1 MPRKRLTYLDMAK
14 GVGIFLVVL
23 GHIEYIQEDT
33 LKWISSFHM
42 PLFFIVGGIL
52 SYAKRDEKK
61 PLFTA
66 LAGKARG
73 TLLPYAAFTIML
85 LTMNTLGYVL
95 ELGDLTASQLARQYV
110 DAATGYGIHILWF
123 LPAYF
128 IAGVVFLLLDRS
140 LRPVLRNMAV
150 LVLAL
155 LSFGIT
161 VVFHLDQYAS
171 MNVSL
176 AGFAGMD
183 LLITVLRGI
192 LAMPF
197 LLMGWY
203 LGMLEEKL
211 FSGSFLAGNA
221 PAEKRKAR
229 ERGSEGGR
237 LLCLALGLLLIPGSL
252 LALHSPV
259 FDLHYLY
266 VEPLHY
272 LNAFLSCTGLIFL
285 LRALPESRI
294 LAWLGRNSLV
304 IMCTHA
310 AFFVV
315 YYVSLGMFFIDNRIP
330 LPQPVFNLGVA
341 VFVCVAVIPIVWIF
355 NRYFGYLLGRKS

>member
-14 GVGIFLVVL
+14 GIGIFLVIL
-23 GHIEYIQEDT
+23 GHIEYIREDT

-42 PLFFIVGGIL
+42 PLFFVIGGIL
-52 SYAKRDEKK
+52 AYEKREEGR
-61 PLFTA
+61 PLFSA
-66 LAGKARG
+66 LAARARG
-73 TLLPYAAFTIML
+73 TLVPYAAFTIML
-85 LTMNTLGYVL
+85 LTMNTLEHFLDPGAL
-95 ELGDLTASQLARQYV
+95 SGAQLARQYV

-128 IAGVVFLLLDRS
+128 TAGAIFLLLERR
-140 LRPVLRNMAV
+140 LRPVSRNLAV
-150 LVLAL
+150 LLLAV
-155 LSFGIT
+155 GAYGVT
-161 VVFHLDQYAS
+161 VIFRLDQYA
-171 MNVSL
+171 VTDLSL

-183 LLITVLRGI
+183 LLITLLRGI

-203 LGMLEEKL
+203 LGAFYGRL
-211 FSGSFLAGNA
+211 
-221 PAEKRKAR
+221 PRKAFPV
-229 ERGSEGGR
+229 
-237 LLCLALGLLLIPGSL
+237 LALLLIPGGI
-252 LALHSPV
+252 LALHLSV

-266 VEPLHY
+266 VEPWHY
-272 LNAFLSCTGLIFL
+272 LAAFLSCAGLTAL
-285 LRALPESRI
+285 MRALPAIRP

-310 AFFVV
+310 TFFVV

-341 VFVCVAVIPIVWIF
+341 VLVCAAEIPVVLIF

>member
-14 GVGIFLVVL
+14 GIGIFLVIL
-23 GHIEYIQEDT
+23 GHIEYIREDT

-42 PLFFIVGGIL
+42 PLFFVIGGIL
-52 SYAKRDEKK
+52 AYEKREEGR
-61 PLFTA
+61 PLFSA
-66 LAGKARG
+66 LAARARG
-73 TLLPYAAFTIML
+73 TLVPYAAFTIML
-85 LTMNTLGYVL
+85 LTMNTLEHFL
-95 ELGDLTASQLARQYV
+95 EPGALSGAQLARQYV

-128 IAGVVFLLLDRS
+128 TAGAIFLLLERG
-140 LRPVLRNMAV
+140 LRPVSRNLAV
-150 LVLAL
+150 LLLAV
-155 LSFGIT
+155 GAYGVT
-161 VVFHLDQYAS
+161 VIFRLDQYA
-171 MNVSL
+171 VTDL
-176 AGFAGMD
+176 PLIGFAGMD
-183 LLITVLRGI
+183 LLITLLRGI

-203 LGMLEEKL
+203 LGALYGRL
-211 FSGSFLAGNA
+211 
-221 PAEKRKAR
+221 PRKAFPV
-229 ERGSEGGR
+229 
-237 LLCLALGLLLIPGSL
+237 LALLLIPGGI
-252 LALHSPV
+252 LALHLSV

-266 VEPLHY
+266 VEPWHY
-272 LNAFLSCTGLIFL
+272 LAAFLSCAGLTAL
-285 LRALPESRI
+285 MRALPAIRP

-304 IMCTHA
+304 TMCTHA

-341 VFVCVAVIPIVWIF
+341 VLVCAAEIPVVLIF

>member
-14 GVGIFLVVL
+14 GIGIFLVIL
-23 GHIEYIQEDT
+23 GHIEYIREDT

-42 PLFFIVGGIL
+42 PLFFVIGGIL
-52 SYAKRDEKK
+52 AYEKREEGR
-61 PLFTA
+61 PLFSA
-66 LAGKARG
+66 LAARARG
-73 TLLPYAAFTIML
+73 TLVPYAAFTIML
-85 LTMNTLGYVL
+85 LTMNTLEHFL
-95 ELGDLTASQLARQYV
+95 EPGALSGAQLARQYV

-128 IAGVVFLLLDRS
+128 TAGAIFLLLERGF
-140 LRPVLRNMAV
+140 RPVSRNLAV
-150 LVLAL
+150 LLLAV
-155 LSFGIT
+155 GAYGVT
-161 VVFHLDQYAS
+161 VIFRLAQYAV
-171 MNVSL
+171 MDLSL
-176 AGFAGMD
+176 IGFAGMD
-183 LLITVLRGI
+183 LLITLLRGI

-203 LGMLEEKL
+203 LGA
-211 FSGSFLAGNA
+211 FY
-221 PAEKRKAR
+221 
-229 ERGSEGGR
+229 GR
-237 LLCLALGLLLIPGSL
+237 LPQKAFPVLALLLIPGGI
-252 LALHSPV
+252 LALHLSV

-266 VEPLHY
+266 VEPWHY
-272 LNAFLSCTGLIFL
+272 LAAFLSCAGLTAL
-285 LRALPESRI
+285 MRALPAIRP

-341 VFVCVAVIPIVWIF
+341 VLVCAAEIPVVLIF

>member
-14 GVGIFLVVL
+14 GIGIFLVIL
-23 GHIEYIQEDT
+23 GHIEYIREDT

-42 PLFFIVGGIL
+42 PLFFVIGGIL
-52 SYAKRDEKK
+52 AYEKREEGR
-61 PLFTA
+61 PLFSA
-66 LAGKARG
+66 LAARARG
-73 TLLPYAAFTIML
+73 TLVPYAAFTIML
-85 LTMNTLGYVL
+85 LTMNTLEHFL
-95 ELGDLTASQLARQYV
+95 EPGALSGAQLARQYV

-128 IAGVVFLLLDRS
+128 TAGAIFLLLERG
-140 LRPVLRNMAV
+140 LRPVSRNLAV
-150 LVLAL
+150 LLLAV
-155 LSFGIT
+155 GAYGVT
-161 VVFHLDQYAS
+161 VIFRLDQYA
-171 MNVSL
+171 VTDL
-176 AGFAGMD
+176 PLIGFAGMD
-183 LLITVLRGI
+183 LLITLLRGI

-203 LGMLEEKL
+203 LGAFYGRL
-211 FSGSFLAGNA
+211 
-221 PAEKRKAR
+221 PRKAFPV
-229 ERGSEGGR
+229 
-237 LLCLALGLLLIPGSL
+237 LALLLIPGGI
-252 LALHSPV
+252 LALHLSV

-266 VEPLHY
+266 VEPWHY
-272 LNAFLSCTGLIFL
+272 LAAFLSCAGLTAL
-285 LRALPESRI
+285 MRALPAIRP

-315 YYVSLGMFFIDNRIP
+315 YYVSLGMFFIDNRLP

-341 VFVCVAVIPIVWIF
+341 VLVCAAEIPVVLVF

>member
-14 GVGIFLVVL
+14 GIGIFLVIL
-23 GHIEYIQEDT
+23 GHIEYIREDT

-42 PLFFIVGGIL
+42 PLFFVIGGIL
-52 SYAKRDEKK
+52 AYEKREEGR
-61 PLFTA
+61 PLFSA
-66 LAGKARG
+66 LAARARG
-73 TLLPYAAFTIML
+73 TLVPYAAFTIML
-85 LTMNTLGYVL
+85 LTMNTLEHFLDPGAL
-95 ELGDLTASQLARQYV
+95 SGAQLARQYV

-128 IAGVVFLLLDRS
+128 TAGAIFLLLERG
-140 LRPVLRNMAV
+140 LRPVSRNLAV
-150 LVLAL
+150 LLLAV
-155 LSFGIT
+155 GAYGVT
-161 VVFHLDQYAS
+161 VIFRLDQYA
-171 MNVSL
+171 VTDL
-176 AGFAGMD
+176 PLIGFAGMD
-183 LLITVLRGI
+183 LLITLLRGI

-203 LGMLEEKL
+203 LGAFYGRL
-211 FSGSFLAGNA
+211 
-221 PAEKRKAR
+221 PRKAFPV
-229 ERGSEGGR
+229 
-237 LLCLALGLLLIPGSL
+237 LALLLIPGGI
-252 LALHSPV
+252 LALHLSV

-266 VEPLHY
+266 VEPWHY
-272 LNAFLSCTGLIFL
+272 LAAFLSCAGLTAL
-285 LRALPESRI
+285 MRALPAIRP

-341 VFVCVAVIPIVWIF
+341 VLVCAAEIPVVLIF

>member
-14 GVGIFLVVL
+14 GIGIFLVIL
-23 GHIEYIQEDT
+23 GHIEYIREDT

-42 PLFFIVGGIL
+42 PLFFVIGGIL
-52 SYAKRDEKK
+52 AYEKREEGR
-61 PLFTA
+61 PLFSA
-66 LAGKARG
+66 LAARARG
-73 TLLPYAAFTIML
+73 TLVPYAAFTIML
-85 LTMNTLGYVL
+85 LTINTLEHFLDPGAL
-95 ELGDLTASQLARQYV
+95 SGAQLARQYV

-128 IAGVVFLLLDRS
+128 TAGAIFLLLERR
-140 LRPVLRNMAV
+140 LRPVSRNLAILLLAV
-150 LVLAL
+150 GAYGV
-155 LSFGIT
+155 T
-161 VVFHLDQYAS
+161 VIFRLDQYA
-171 MNVSL
+171 VTDL
-176 AGFAGMD
+176 PLIGFAGMD
-183 LLITVLRGI
+183 LLITLLRGI

-203 LGMLEEKL
+203 LGAFYGRL
-211 FSGSFLAGNA
+211 
-221 PAEKRKAR
+221 PRKAFPV
-229 ERGSEGGR
+229 
-237 LLCLALGLLLIPGSL
+237 LALLLIPGGI
-252 LALHSPV
+252 LALHLSV

-266 VEPLHY
+266 VEPWHY
-272 LNAFLSCTGLIFL
+272 LAAFLSCAGLTAL
-285 LRALPESRI
+285 MRALPAIRP

-330 LPQPVFNLGVA
+330 LPQAVFNLGVA
-341 VFVCVAVIPIVWIF
+341 VLVCAAEFPVVLIF

>member
-14 GVGIFLVVL
+14 GIGIFLVIL
-23 GHIEYIQEDT
+23 GHIEYIREDT

-42 PLFFIVGGIL
+42 PLFFVIGGIL
-52 SYAKRDEKK
+52 AYEKREEGR
-61 PLFTA
+61 PFFSA
-66 LAGKARG
+66 LAARARG
-73 TLLPYAAFTIML
+73 TLVPYAAFTIML
-85 LTMNTLGYVL
+85 LTMNTLEHFL
-95 ELGDLTASQLARQYV
+95 EPGALSGAQLARQYV

-128 IAGVVFLLLDRS
+128 TAGAIFLLLERG
-140 LRPVLRNMAV
+140 LRPVSRNLAV
-150 LVLAL
+150 LLLAV
-155 LSFGIT
+155 GAYGVT
-161 VVFHLDQYAS
+161 VIFRLDQYA
-171 MNVSL
+171 VTDL
-176 AGFAGMD
+176 PLIGFAGMD
-183 LLITVLRGI
+183 LLITLLRGI

-203 LGMLEEKL
+203 LGAFYGRL
-211 FSGSFLAGNA
+211 
-221 PAEKRKAR
+221 PRKAFPV
-229 ERGSEGGR
+229 
-237 LLCLALGLLLIPGSL
+237 LALLLIPGGI
-252 LALHSPV
+252 LALHLSV

-266 VEPLHY
+266 VEPWHY
-272 LNAFLSCTGLIFL
+272 LAAFLSCAGLTAL
-285 LRALPESRI
+285 MRALPAIRP

-341 VFVCVAVIPIVWIF
+341 VLVCAAEIPVVLIF

>member
-14 GVGIFLVVL
+14 GIGIFLVIL
-23 GHIEYIQEDT
+23 GHIEYIREDT

-42 PLFFIVGGIL
+42 PLFFVIGGIL
-52 SYAKRDEKK
+52 AYEKREEGR
-61 PLFTA
+61 PLFSA
-66 LAGKARG
+66 LAARARG
-73 TLLPYAAFTIML
+73 TLVPYAAFTIML
-85 LTMNTLGYVL
+85 LTMNTLEHFL
-95 ELGDLTASQLARQYV
+95 EPGALSGAQLARQYV

-128 IAGVVFLLLDRS
+128 TAGAIFLLLERG
-140 LRPVLRNMAV
+140 LRHVSRNLAV
-150 LVLAL
+150 LLLAV
-155 LSFGIT
+155 GAYGVT
-161 VVFHLDQYAS
+161 VIFRLDQYA
-171 MNVSL
+171 VTDLSL

-183 LLITVLRGI
+183 LLITLLRGI

-197 LLMGWY
+197 LLIGWY
-203 LGMLEEKL
+203 LGAFYGRL
-211 FSGSFLAGNA
+211 
-221 PAEKRKAR
+221 PRKAFPV
-229 ERGSEGGR
+229 
-237 LLCLALGLLLIPGSL
+237 LALLLIPGGI
-252 LALHSPV
+252 LALHLSV

-266 VEPLHY
+266 VEPWHY
-272 LNAFLSCTGLIFL
+272 LAAFLSCAGLTAL
-285 LRALPESRI
+285 MRALPAIRP

-310 AFFVV
+310 TFFVV

-341 VFVCVAVIPIVWIF
+341 VLVCAAEIPVVLMF

>member
-14 GVGIFLVVL
+14 GIGIFLVIL
-23 GHIEYIQEDT
+23 GHIEYIREDT

-42 PLFFIVGGIL
+42 PLFFVIGGIL
-52 SYAKRDEKK
+52 AYEKREEGR
-61 PLFTA
+61 PLFSA
-66 LAGKARG
+66 LAARARG
-73 TLLPYAAFTIML
+73 TMVPYAAFTIML
-85 LTMNTLGYVL
+85 LTMNTLEHFL
-95 ELGDLTASQLARQYV
+95 EPGALSGAQLARQYV

-128 IAGVVFLLLDRS
+128 TAGAIFLLLERG
-140 LRPVLRNMAV
+140 LRPVSRNLAV
-150 LVLAL
+150 LLLAV
-155 LSFGIT
+155 GAYGVT
-161 VVFHLDQYAS
+161 VIFRLDQYA
-171 MNVSL
+171 VTDLSL

-183 LLITVLRGI
+183 LLITLLRGI

-203 LGMLEEKL
+203 LGAFYGRL
-211 FSGSFLAGNA
+211 
-221 PAEKRKAR
+221 PRKAFPV
-229 ERGSEGGR
+229 
-237 LLCLALGLLLIPGSL
+237 LALLLIPGGI
-252 LALHSPV
+252 LALHLSV

-266 VEPLHY
+266 VEPWHY
-272 LNAFLSCTGLIFL
+272 LAAFLSCAGLTAL
-285 LRALPESRI
+285 MRALPAIRP

-315 YYVSLGMFFIDNRIP
+315 YYVSLGMFFIDNRLP

-341 VFVCVAVIPIVWIF
+341 VLVCAAEIPVVLIF

>member
-1 MPRKRLTYLDMAK
+1 MPRRRLTYLDMAK
-14 GVGIFLVVL
+14 GIGIFLVIL
-23 GHIEYIQEDT
+23 GHIEYIREDT

-42 PLFFIVGGIL
+42 PLFFVIGGIL
-52 SYAKRDEKK
+52 AYEKREEGR
-61 PLFTA
+61 PLFSA
-66 LAGKARG
+66 LAARARG
-73 TLLPYAAFTIML
+73 TLVPYAAFTIML
-85 LTMNTLGYVL
+85 LTMNTLEHFL
-95 ELGDLTASQLARQYV
+95 EPGALSGAQLARQYV

-128 IAGVVFLLLDRS
+128 TAGAIFLLLERG
-140 LRPVLRNMAV
+140 LRPVSRNLAV
-150 LVLAL
+150 LLLAV
-155 LSFGIT
+155 GAYGVT
-161 VVFHLDQYAS
+161 VIFRLDQYA
-171 MNVSL
+171 VTDL
-176 AGFAGMD
+176 PLIGFAGMD
-183 LLITVLRGI
+183 LLITLLRGI

-203 LGMLEEKL
+203 LGAFYGRL
-211 FSGSFLAGNA
+211 
-221 PAEKRKAR
+221 PRKAFPV
-229 ERGSEGGR
+229 
-237 LLCLALGLLLIPGSL
+237 LALLLIPGGI
-252 LALHSPV
+252 LALHLSV

-266 VEPLHY
+266 VEPWHY
-272 LNAFLSCTGLIFL
+272 LAAFLSCAGLTAL
-285 LRALPESRI
+285 MRALPAIRP

-341 VFVCVAVIPIVWIF
+341 VLVCAAEIPVVLIF

>member
-14 GVGIFLVVL
+14 GIGIFLVIL
-23 GHIEYIQEDT
+23 GHIEYIREDT

-42 PLFFIVGGIL
+42 PLFFVIGGIL
-52 SYAKRDEKK
+52 AYEKREEGR
-61 PLFTA
+61 PLFSA
-66 LAGKARG
+66 LAARARG
-73 TLLPYAAFTIML
+73 TLVPYAAFTIML
-85 LTMNTLGYVL
+85 LTMNTLEHFL
-95 ELGDLTASQLARQYV
+95 EPGALSGAQLARQYV

-128 IAGVVFLLLDRS
+128 TAGAIFLLLERG
-140 LRPVLRNMAV
+140 LRPVSRNLAV
-150 LVLAL
+150 LLLAV
-155 LSFGIT
+155 GAYGVT
-161 VVFHLDQYAS
+161 VVFRLDQYAV
-171 MNVSL
+171 MDL
-176 AGFAGMD
+176 PLIGYAGMD
-183 LLITVLRGI
+183 LLITLLRGV

-203 LGMLEEKL
+203 LGALYGRL
-211 FSGSFLAGNA
+211 
-221 PAEKRKAR
+221 PRKAFPV
-229 ERGSEGGR
+229 
-237 LLCLALGLLLIPGSL
+237 LALLLIPGGI
-252 LALHSPV
+252 LALHASV

-266 VEPLHY
+266 VEPWHY
-272 LNAFLSCTGLIFL
+272 LTALLSCAGLTAL
-285 LRALPESRI
+285 MRALPAIRP
-294 LAWLGRNSLV
+294 LAWLGRSSLV

-341 VFVCVAVIPIVWIF
+341 VLVCAAEIPVVLIF

>member
-14 GVGIFLVVL
+14 GIGIFLVIL
-23 GHIEYIQEDT
+23 GHIEYIREDT

-42 PLFFIVGGIL
+42 PLFFVIGGIL
-52 SYAKRDEKK
+52 AYEKREEGR
-61 PLFTA
+61 PLFSA
-66 LAGKARG
+66 LAARARG
-73 TLLPYAAFTIML
+73 TLVPYAAFTIML
-85 LTMNTLGYVL
+85 LTMNTLEHFL
-95 ELGDLTASQLARQYV
+95 EPGALSGAQLARQYV

-128 IAGVVFLLLDRS
+128 TAGAIFLLLERG
-140 LRPVLRNMAV
+140 LRPVSRNLAV
-150 LVLAL
+150 LLLAV
-155 LSFGIT
+155 GAYGVT
-161 VVFHLDQYAS
+161 VIFRLDQYA
-171 MNVSL
+171 VTDLSL

-183 LLITVLRGI
+183 LLITLLRGI

-203 LGMLEEKL
+203 LGAFYGRL
-211 FSGSFLAGNA
+211 
-221 PAEKRKAR
+221 PRKAFPV
-229 ERGSEGGR
+229 
-237 LLCLALGLLLIPGSL
+237 LALLLIPGGI
-252 LALHSPV
+252 LALHLSV

-266 VEPLHY
+266 VEPWHY
-272 LNAFLSCTGLIFL
+272 LAAFLSCAGLTAL
-285 LRALPESRI
+285 MRALPAIRP

-341 VFVCVAVIPIVWIF
+341 VLVCAAEIPVVLIF

>member
-14 GVGIFLVVL
+14 GIGIFLVIL
-23 GHIEYIQEDT
+23 GHIEYIREDT

-42 PLFFIVGGIL
+42 PLFFVIGGIL
-52 SYAKRDEKK
+52 AYEKREEGR
-61 PLFTA
+61 PLFSA
-66 LAGKARG
+66 LAARARG
-73 TLLPYAAFTIML
+73 TLVPYAAFTIML
-85 LTMNTLGYVL
+85 LTMNTLEHFLDPGAL
-95 ELGDLTASQLARQYV
+95 SGAQLARQYV

-128 IAGVVFLLLDRS
+128 TAGAIFLLLERG
-140 LRPVLRNMAV
+140 LRPVSRNLAV
-150 LVLAL
+150 LLLAV
-155 LSFGIT
+155 GAYGVT
-161 VVFHLDQYAS
+161 VIFRLDQYA
-171 MNVSL
+171 VTDL
-176 AGFAGMD
+176 PLIGFAGMD
-183 LLITVLRGI
+183 LLITLLRGI

-203 LGMLEEKL
+203 LGAFYGRL
-211 FSGSFLAGNA
+211 
-221 PAEKRKAR
+221 PRKAFPV
-229 ERGSEGGR
+229 
-237 LLCLALGLLLIPGSL
+237 LALLLIPGGI
-252 LALHSPV
+252 LALHLSV

-266 VEPLHY
+266 VEPWHY
-272 LNAFLSCTGLIFL
+272 LAAFLSCAGLTAL
-285 LRALPESRI
+285 MRALPAIRP

-310 AFFVV
+310 TFFVV

-341 VFVCVAVIPIVWIF
+341 VLVCAAEIPVVLVF

>member
-14 GVGIFLVVL
+14 GIGIFLVIL
-23 GHIEYIQEDT
+23 GHIEYIREDT

-42 PLFFIVGGIL
+42 PLFFVIGGIL
-52 SYAKRDEKK
+52 AYEKREEGR
-61 PLFTA
+61 PLFSA
-66 LAGKARG
+66 LAARARG
-73 TLLPYAAFTIML
+73 TLVPYAAFTIML
-85 LTMNTLGYVL
+85 LTMNTLEHFL
-95 ELGDLTASQLARQYV
+95 EPGALSGAQLARQYV

-128 IAGVVFLLLDRS
+128 TAGAIFLLLERGF
-140 LRPVLRNMAV
+140 RPVSRNLAV
-150 LVLAL
+150 LLLAV
-155 LSFGIT
+155 GAYGVT
-161 VVFHLDQYAS
+161 VIFRLDQYA
-171 MNVSL
+171 VTDL
-176 AGFAGMD
+176 PLIGFAGMD
-183 LLITVLRGI
+183 LLITLLRGI

-203 LGMLEEKL
+203 LGAFYGRL
-211 FSGSFLAGNA
+211 
-221 PAEKRKAR
+221 PRKAFPV
-229 ERGSEGGR
+229 
-237 LLCLALGLLLIPGSL
+237 LALLLIPGGI
-252 LALHSPV
+252 LALHLSV

-266 VEPLHY
+266 VEPWHY
-272 LNAFLSCTGLIFL
+272 LAAFLSCAGLTAL
-285 LRALPESRI
+285 MRALPAIRP

-341 VFVCVAVIPIVWIF
+341 VLVCAAEIPVVLIF

>member
-14 GVGIFLVVL
+14 GIGIFLVIL
-23 GHIEYIQEDT
+23 GHIEYIREDT

-42 PLFFIVGGIL
+42 PLFFVIGGIL
-52 SYAKRDEKK
+52 AYEKREEGR
-61 PLFTA
+61 PLFSA
-66 LAGKARG
+66 LAARARG
-73 TLLPYAAFTIML
+73 TMVPYAAFTIML
-85 LTMNTLGYVL
+85 LTMNTLEHFL
-95 ELGDLTASQLARQYV
+95 EPGALSGAQLARQYV

-128 IAGVVFLLLDRS
+128 TAGAIFLLLERG
-140 LRPVLRNMAV
+140 LRPVSRNLAV
-150 LVLAL
+150 LLLAV
-155 LSFGIT
+155 GAYGVT
-161 VVFHLDQYAS
+161 VIFRLDQYA
-171 MNVSL
+171 VTDL
-176 AGFAGMD
+176 PLIGFAGMD
-183 LLITVLRGI
+183 LLITLLRGI

-203 LGMLEEKL
+203 LGAFYGRL
-211 FSGSFLAGNA
+211 
-221 PAEKRKAR
+221 PRKAFPV
-229 ERGSEGGR
+229 
-237 LLCLALGLLLIPGSL
+237 LALLLIPGGI
-252 LALHSPV
+252 LALHLSV

-266 VEPLHY
+266 VEPWHY
-272 LNAFLSCTGLIFL
+272 LAAFLSCAGLTAL
-285 LRALPESRI
+285 MRALPAIRP

-341 VFVCVAVIPIVWIF
+341 VLVCAAEIPVVLIF

>member
-14 GVGIFLVVL
+14 GIGIFLVIL
-23 GHIEYIQEDT
+23 GHIEYIREDT

-42 PLFFIVGGIL
+42 PLFFVIGGIL
-52 SYAKRDEKK
+52 AYEKREEGR
-61 PLFTA
+61 PLFSA
-66 LAGKARG
+66 LAARARG
-73 TLLPYAAFTIML
+73 TLVPYAAFTIML
-85 LTMNTLGYVL
+85 LTMNTLEHLL
-95 ELGDLTASQLARQYV
+95 EPGALSGAQLARQYV

-128 IAGVVFLLLDRS
+128 TAGAIFLLLERG
-140 LRPVLRNMAV
+140 LRPVSRNLAV
-150 LVLAL
+150 LLLAV
-155 LSFGIT
+155 GAYGVT
-161 VVFHLDQYAS
+161 VIFRLDQYA
-171 MNVSL
+171 VTDLSL

-183 LLITVLRGI
+183 LLITLLRGI

-203 LGMLEEKL
+203 LGA
-211 FSGSFLAGNA
+211 FY
-221 PAEKRKAR
+221 
-229 ERGSEGGR
+229 GR
-237 LLCLALGLLLIPGSL
+237 LPQKAFPVLALLLIPGGI
-252 LALHSPV
+252 LALHLSV

-266 VEPLHY
+266 VEPWHY
-272 LNAFLSCTGLIFL
+272 LAAFLSCAGLTAL
-285 LRALPESRI
+285 MRALPAIRP

-341 VFVCVAVIPIVWIF
+341 VLVCAAEIPVVLIF

>member
-14 GVGIFLVVL
+14 GIGIFLVIL
-23 GHIEYIQEDT
+23 GHIEYIREDT

-42 PLFFIVGGIL
+42 PLFFVIGGIL
-52 SYAKRDEKK
+52 AYEKREEGR
-61 PLFTA
+61 PLFSA
-66 LAGKARG
+66 LAARARG
-73 TLLPYAAFTIML
+73 TLVPYAAFTIML
-85 LTMNTLGYVL
+85 LTMNTLEHFL
-95 ELGDLTASQLARQYV
+95 EPGALSGAQLARQYV

-128 IAGVVFLLLDRS
+128 TAGAIFLLLERG
-140 LRPVLRNMAV
+140 LRPVSRNLAV
-150 LVLAL
+150 LLLAV
-155 LSFGIT
+155 GAYGVT
-161 VVFHLDQYAS
+161 VIFRLDQYA
-171 MNVSL
+171 VTDL
-176 AGFAGMD
+176 PLIGFAGMD
-183 LLITVLRGI
+183 LLITLLRGI

-203 LGMLEEKL
+203 LGAFYGRL
-211 FSGSFLAGNA
+211 
-221 PAEKRKAR
+221 PRKAFPV
-229 ERGSEGGR
+229 
-237 LLCLALGLLLIPGSL
+237 LALLLIPGGI
-252 LALHSPV
+252 LALHLSV

-266 VEPLHY
+266 VEPWHY
-272 LNAFLSCTGLIFL
+272 LAAFLSCAGLTAL
-285 LRALPESRI
+285 MRALPAIRP

-341 VFVCVAVIPIVWIF
+341 VLVCAAEIPVVLIF

>member
-14 GVGIFLVVL
+14 GIGIFLVIL
-23 GHIEYIQEDT
+23 GHIEYIREDT

-42 PLFFIVGGIL
+42 PLFFVIGGIL
-52 SYAKRDEKK
+52 AYEKREEGR
-61 PLFTA
+61 PLFSA
-66 LAGKARG
+66 LAARARG
-73 TLLPYAAFTIML
+73 TLVPYAAFTIML
-85 LTMNTLGYVL
+85 LTMNTLEHFL
-95 ELGDLTASQLARQYV
+95 EPRALSGAQLARQYV

-128 IAGVVFLLLDRS
+128 TAGAIFLLLEKGF
-140 LRPVLRNMAV
+140 RPVSRNLAV
-150 LVLAL
+150 LLLAV
-155 LSFGIT
+155 GAYGVT
-161 VVFHLDQYAS
+161 VIFRLDQYA
-171 MNVSL
+171 VTDLSL

-183 LLITVLRGI
+183 LLITLLRGI

-203 LGMLEEKL
+203 LGAFYGRL
-211 FSGSFLAGNA
+211 
-221 PAEKRKAR
+221 PRKAFPV
-229 ERGSEGGR
+229 
-237 LLCLALGLLLIPGSL
+237 LALLLIPGGI
-252 LALHSPV
+252 LALHLSV

-266 VEPLHY
+266 VEPWHY
-272 LNAFLSCTGLIFL
+272 LAAFLSCAGLTAL
-285 LRALPESRI
+285 MRALPAIRP

-330 LPQPVFNLGVA
+330 LPQPVFNLGIA
-341 VFVCVAVIPIVWIF
+341 VLVCAAEIPVVLIF

>member
-14 GVGIFLVVL
+14 GIGIFLVIL
-23 GHIEYIQEDT
+23 GHIEYIREDT

-42 PLFFIVGGIL
+42 PLFFVIGGIL
-52 SYAKRDEKK
+52 AYEKRKEGR
-61 PLFTA
+61 PLFSA
-66 LAGKARG
+66 LAARARG
-73 TLLPYAAFTIML
+73 TLVPYAAFTIML
-85 LTMNTLGYVL
+85 LTMNTLEHFL
-95 ELGDLTASQLARQYV
+95 EPGALSGAQLARQYV

-128 IAGVVFLLLDRS
+128 TAGAIFLLLERG
-140 LRPVLRNMAV
+140 LRPVSRNLAV
-150 LVLAL
+150 LLLAV
-155 LSFGIT
+155 GAYGVT
-161 VVFHLDQYAS
+161 VIFRLDQYA
-171 MNVSL
+171 VTDLSL

-183 LLITVLRGI
+183 LLITLLRGI

-203 LGMLEEKL
+203 LGALYGRL
-211 FSGSFLAGNA
+211 
-221 PAEKRKAR
+221 PRKAFPV
-229 ERGSEGGR
+229 
-237 LLCLALGLLLIPGSL
+237 LALLLIPGGI
-252 LALHSPV
+252 LALHLSV

-266 VEPLHY
+266 VEPWHY
-272 LNAFLSCTGLIFL
+272 LAAFLSCAGLTAL
-285 LRALPESRI
+285 MRALPAIRP

-341 VFVCVAVIPIVWIF
+341 VLVCAAEIPVVLIF

>member
-14 GVGIFLVVL
+14 GIGIFLVIL
-23 GHIEYIQEDT
+23 GHIEYIREDT

-42 PLFFIVGGIL
+42 PLFFVIGGIL
-52 SYAKRDEKK
+52 AYEKREEGR
-61 PLFTA
+61 PLFSA
-66 LAGKARG
+66 LAARARG
-73 TLLPYAAFTIML
+73 TLVPYAAFTIML
-85 LTMNTLGYVL
+85 LTMNTLEHFLDPGAL
-95 ELGDLTASQLARQYV
+95 SGAQLARQYV

-128 IAGVVFLLLDRS
+128 TAGAIFLLLGRG
-140 LRPVLRNMAV
+140 LRPVSRNLAV
-150 LVLAL
+150 LLLAV
-155 LSFGIT
+155 GAYGVT
-161 VVFHLDQYAS
+161 VIFRLDQYA
-171 MNVSL
+171 VTDL
-176 AGFAGMD
+176 PLIGFAGMD
-183 LLITVLRGI
+183 LLITLLRGI

-203 LGMLEEKL
+203 LGAFYGRL
-211 FSGSFLAGNA
+211 
-221 PAEKRKAR
+221 PRKAFPV
-229 ERGSEGGR
+229 
-237 LLCLALGLLLIPGSL
+237 LALLLIPGGI
-252 LALHSPV
+252 LALHLSV

-266 VEPLHY
+266 VEPWHY
-272 LNAFLSCTGLIFL
+272 LAAFLSCAGLTAL
-285 LRALPESRI
+285 MRALPAIRP

-341 VFVCVAVIPIVWIF
+341 VLVCAAEIPVVLIF

>member
-14 GVGIFLVVL
+14 GIGIFLVIL
-23 GHIEYIQEDT
+23 GHIEYIREDT

-42 PLFFIVGGIL
+42 PLFFVIGGIL
-52 SYAKRDEKK
+52 AYEKRKEGR
-61 PLFTA
+61 PFFSA
-66 LAGKARG
+66 LAARARG
-73 TLLPYAAFTIML
+73 TLVPYAAFTIML
-85 LTMNTLGYVL
+85 LTMNTLEHFL
-95 ELGDLTASQLARQYV
+95 EPGALSGAQLARQYV

-128 IAGVVFLLLDRS
+128 TAGAIFLLLERG
-140 LRPVLRNMAV
+140 LRPVSRNLAV
-150 LVLAL
+150 LLLAV
-155 LSFGIT
+155 GAYGVT
-161 VVFHLDQYAS
+161 VVFRLDQYAV
-171 MNVSL
+171 MDL
-176 AGFAGMD
+176 PLIGYAGMD
-183 LLITVLRGI
+183 LLITLLRGV

-203 LGMLEEKL
+203 LGALYGRL
-211 FSGSFLAGNA
+211 
-221 PAEKRKAR
+221 PRKAFPV
-229 ERGSEGGR
+229 
-237 LLCLALGLLLIPGSL
+237 LALLLIPGGI
-252 LALHSPV
+252 LALHASV

-266 VEPLHY
+266 VEPWHY
-272 LNAFLSCTGLIFL
+272 LTALLSCAGLTAL
-285 LRALPESRI
+285 MRALPAIRP

-341 VFVCVAVIPIVWIF
+341 VLVCAAEIPVVLIF

>member
-14 GVGIFLVVL
+14 GIGIFLVIL
-23 GHIEYIQEDT
+23 GHIEYIREDT

-42 PLFFIVGGIL
+42 PLFFVIGGIL
-52 SYAKRDEKK
+52 AYEKREEGR
-61 PLFTA
+61 PLFSA
-66 LAGKARG
+66 LAARARG
-73 TLLPYAAFTIML
+73 TLVPYAAFTIML
-85 LTMNTLGYVL
+85 LTMNTLEHFL
-95 ELGDLTASQLARQYV
+95 EPGALSGAQLARQYV

-128 IAGVVFLLLDRS
+128 TAGAIFLLLERG
-140 LRPVLRNMAV
+140 LRPVSRNLAV
-150 LVLAL
+150 LLLAV
-155 LSFGIT
+155 GAYGVT
-161 VVFHLDQYAS
+161 VIFRLDQYA
-171 MNVSL
+171 VTDLSL

-183 LLITVLRGI
+183 LLITLLRGI

-203 LGMLEEKL
+203 LGAFYGRL
-211 FSGSFLAGNA
+211 
-221 PAEKRKAR
+221 PRKAFPV
-229 ERGSEGGR
+229 
-237 LLCLALGLLLIPGSL
+237 LALLLIPGGI
-252 LALHSPV
+252 LALHASV

-266 VEPLHY
+266 VEPWHY
-272 LNAFLSCTGLIFL
+272 LAAFLSCAGLTAL
-285 LRALPESRI
+285 MRALPAIRP

-341 VFVCVAVIPIVWIF
+341 VLVCAAEIPVVLVF

>member
-14 GVGIFLVVL
+14 GIGIFLVIL
-23 GHIEYIQEDT
+23 GHIEYIREDT

-42 PLFFIVGGIL
+42 PLFFVIGGIL
-52 SYAKRDEKK
+52 AYEKREEGR
-61 PLFTA
+61 PFFSA
-66 LAGKARG
+66 LAARARG
-73 TLLPYAAFTIML
+73 TLVPYAAFTIML
-85 LTMNTLGYVL
+85 LTMNTLEHFL
-95 ELGDLTASQLARQYV
+95 EPGALSGAQLARQYV

-128 IAGVVFLLLDRS
+128 TAGAIFLLLERG
-140 LRPVLRNMAV
+140 LRPVSRNLAV
-150 LVLAL
+150 LLLAV
-155 LSFGIT
+155 GAYGVT
-161 VVFHLDQYAS
+161 VVFRLDQYAV
-171 MNVSL
+171 MDL
-176 AGFAGMD
+176 PLIGYAGMD
-183 LLITVLRGI
+183 LLITLLRGV

-203 LGMLEEKL
+203 LGALYGRL
-211 FSGSFLAGNA
+211 
-221 PAEKRKAR
+221 PRKAFPV
-229 ERGSEGGR
+229 
-237 LLCLALGLLLIPGSL
+237 LALLLIPGGI
-252 LALHSPV
+252 LALHLSV

-266 VEPLHY
+266 VEPWHY
-272 LNAFLSCTGLIFL
+272 LAAFLSCAGLTAL
-285 LRALPESRI
+285 MRALPAIRP

-341 VFVCVAVIPIVWIF
+341 VLVCAAEIPVVLIF

>member
-14 GVGIFLVVL
+14 GIGIFLVIL
-23 GHIEYIQEDT
+23 GHIEYIREDT

-42 PLFFIVGGIL
+42 PLFFVIGGIL
-52 SYAKRDEKK
+52 AYEKREEGR
-61 PLFTA
+61 PLFSA
-66 LAGKARG
+66 LAARARG
-73 TLLPYAAFTIML
+73 TLVPYAAFTIML
-85 LTMNTLGYVL
+85 LTMNTLEHFL
-95 ELGDLTASQLARQYV
+95 EPGALSGAQLARQYV

-128 IAGVVFLLLDRS
+128 TAGAIFLLLERGF
-140 LRPVLRNMAV
+140 RPVSRNLAV
-150 LVLAL
+150 LLLAV
-155 LSFGIT
+155 GAYGVT
-161 VVFHLDQYAS
+161 VIFRLDQYA
-171 MNVSL
+171 VTDL
-176 AGFAGMD
+176 PLIGFAGMD
-183 LLITVLRGI
+183 LLITLLRGI

-203 LGMLEEKL
+203 LGAFYGRL
-211 FSGSFLAGNA
+211 
-221 PAEKRKAR
+221 PRKAFPV
-229 ERGSEGGR
+229 
-237 LLCLALGLLLIPGSL
+237 LALLLIPGGI
-252 LALHSPV
+252 LALHLSV

-266 VEPLHY
+266 VEPWHY
-272 LNAFLSCTGLIFL
+272 LAAFLSCAGLTAL
-285 LRALPESRI
+285 MRALPAIRP

-341 VFVCVAVIPIVWIF
+341 VLVCAAEIPVVLIF
-355 NRYFGYLLGRKS
+355 NRYFGYLLGRKFGRKS

>member
-14 GVGIFLVVL
+14 GIGIFLVIL
-23 GHIEYIQEDT
+23 GHIEYIREDT

-42 PLFFIVGGIL
+42 PLFFVIGGIL
-52 SYAKRDEKK
+52 AYEKREEGR
-61 PLFTA
+61 PLFSA
-66 LAGKARG
+66 LAARARG
-73 TLLPYAAFTIML
+73 TLVPYAAFTIML
-85 LTMNTLGYVL
+85 LTMNTLEHFL
-95 ELGDLTASQLARQYV
+95 EPGALSGAQLARQYV

-128 IAGVVFLLLDRS
+128 TAGAIFLLLERG
-140 LRPVLRNMAV
+140 LRPVSRNLAV
-150 LVLAL
+150 LLLAV
-155 LSFGIT
+155 GAYGVT
-161 VVFHLDQYAS
+161 VIFRLDQYA
-171 MNVSL
+171 VTDL
-176 AGFAGMD
+176 PLIGFAGMD
-183 LLITVLRGI
+183 LLITLLRGI

-203 LGMLEEKL
+203 LGAFYGRL
-211 FSGSFLAGNA
+211 
-221 PAEKRKAR
+221 PRKAFPV
-229 ERGSEGGR
+229 
-237 LLCLALGLLLIPGSL
+237 LALLLIPGGI
-252 LALHSPV
+252 LALHLSV

-266 VEPLHY
+266 VEPWHY
-272 LNAFLSCTGLIFL
+272 LAAFLSCAGLTAL
-285 LRALPESRI
+285 MRALPAIRP

-315 YYVSLGMFFIDNRIP
+315 YYVSLGMFFIDNRLP

-341 VFVCVAVIPIVWIF
+341 VLVCAAEIPVVLIF

>member
-14 GVGIFLVVL
+14 GIGIFLVIL
-23 GHIEYIQEDT
+23 GHIEYIREDT

-42 PLFFIVGGIL
+42 PLFFVIGGIL
-52 SYAKRDEKK
+52 AYEKREEGR
-61 PLFTA
+61 PLFSA
-66 LAGKARG
+66 LAARARG
-73 TLLPYAAFTIML
+73 TLVPYAAFTIML
-85 LTMNTLGYVL
+85 LTMNTLEHFL
-95 ELGDLTASQLARQYV
+95 EPGALSGAQLARQYV

-128 IAGVVFLLLDRS
+128 TAGAIFLLLERG
-140 LRPVLRNMAV
+140 LRPVSRNLAV
-150 LVLAL
+150 LLLAV
-155 LSFGIT
+155 GAYGVT
-161 VVFHLDQYAS
+161 VIFRLDQYA
-171 MNVSL
+171 VTDL
-176 AGFAGMD
+176 PLIGFAGMD
-183 LLITVLRGI
+183 LLITLLRGI

-203 LGMLEEKL
+203 LGAFYGRL
-211 FSGSFLAGNA
+211 
-221 PAEKRKAR
+221 PRKAFPV
-229 ERGSEGGR
+229 
-237 LLCLALGLLLIPGSL
+237 LALLLIPGGI
-252 LALHSPV
+252 LALHASV

-266 VEPLHY
+266 VEPWHY
-272 LNAFLSCTGLIFL
+272 LTAFLSCAGLTAL
-285 LRALPESRI
+285 MRALPAIRP

-330 LPQPVFNLGVA
+330 LPQAVFNLGVA
-341 VFVCVAVIPIVWIF
+341 VLVCAAEFPVVLIF

>member
-14 GVGIFLVVL
+14 GIGIFLVIL
-23 GHIEYIQEDT
+23 GHIEYIREDT

-42 PLFFIVGGIL
+42 PLFFVIGGIL
-52 SYAKRDEKK
+52 AYEKREEGR
-61 PLFTA
+61 PLFSA
-66 LAGKARG
+66 LAARARG
-73 TLLPYAAFTIML
+73 TLVPYAAFTIML
-85 LTMNTLGYVL
+85 LTMNTLEHFL
-95 ELGDLTASQLARQYV
+95 EPGALSGAQLARQYV

-128 IAGVVFLLLDRS
+128 TAGAIFLLLERG
-140 LRPVLRNMAV
+140 LRHVSRNLAV
-150 LVLAL
+150 LFLAV
-155 LSFGIT
+155 GAYGVT
-161 VVFHLDQYAS
+161 VIFRLDQYA
-171 MNVSL
+171 VTDLSL

-183 LLITVLRGI
+183 LLITLLRGI

-197 LLMGWY
+197 LLIGWY
-203 LGMLEEKL
+203 LGAFYGRL
-211 FSGSFLAGNA
+211 
-221 PAEKRKAR
+221 PRKAFPV
-229 ERGSEGGR
+229 
-237 LLCLALGLLLIPGSL
+237 LALLLIPGGI
-252 LALHSPV
+252 LALHLSV

-266 VEPLHY
+266 VEPWHY
-272 LNAFLSCTGLIFL
+272 LAAFLSCAGLTAL
-285 LRALPESRI
+285 MRALPAIRP

-310 AFFVV
+310 TFFVV

-341 VFVCVAVIPIVWIF
+341 VLVCAAEIPVVLMF

>member
-14 GVGIFLVVL
+14 GIGIFLVIL
-23 GHIEYIQEDT
+23 GHIEYIREDT

-42 PLFFIVGGIL
+42 PLFFVIGGIL
-52 SYAKRDEKK
+52 AYEKREEGR
-61 PLFTA
+61 PLFSA
-66 LAGKARG
+66 LAARARG
-73 TLLPYAAFTIML
+73 TLVPYAAFTIML
-85 LTMNTLGYVL
+85 LTMNTLEHLL
-95 ELGDLTASQLARQYV
+95 EPGALSGAQLARQYV

-128 IAGVVFLLLDRS
+128 TAGAIFLLLERG
-140 LRPVLRNMAV
+140 LRHVSRNLAV
-150 LVLAL
+150 LLLAV
-155 LSFGIT
+155 GAYGVT
-161 VVFHLDQYAS
+161 VIFRLDQYA
-171 MNVSL
+171 VTDL
-176 AGFAGMD
+176 PLIGFAGMD
-183 LLITVLRGI
+183 LLITLLRGI

-203 LGMLEEKL
+203 LGA
-211 FSGSFLAGNA
+211 FY
-221 PAEKRKAR
+221 
-229 ERGSEGGR
+229 GR
-237 LLCLALGLLLIPGSL
+237 LPQKAFPVLALLLIPGGI
-252 LALHSPV
+252 LALHLSV

-266 VEPLHY
+266 VEPWHY
-272 LNAFLSCTGLIFL
+272 LAAFLSCAGLTAL
-285 LRALPESRI
+285 MRALPAIRP

-341 VFVCVAVIPIVWIF
+341 VLVCAAEIPVVLVF

>member
-14 GVGIFLVVL
+14 GIGIFLVIL
-23 GHIEYIQEDT
+23 GHIEYIREDT

-42 PLFFIVGGIL
+42 PLFFVIGGIL
-52 SYAKRDEKK
+52 AYEKREEGR
-61 PLFTA
+61 PLFSA
-66 LAGKARG
+66 LAARARG
-73 TLLPYAAFTIML
+73 TLVPYAAFTIML
-85 LTMNTLGYVL
+85 LTMNTLEHFL
-95 ELGDLTASQLARQYV
+95 EPGALSGAQLARQYV

-128 IAGVVFLLLDRS
+128 TAGAIFLLLERG
-140 LRPVLRNMAV
+140 LRPVSRNLAV
-150 LVLAL
+150 LLLAV
-155 LSFGIT
+155 GAYGVT
-161 VVFHLDQYAS
+161 VIFRLDQYA
-171 MNVSL
+171 VTDL
-176 AGFAGMD
+176 PLIGFAGMD
-183 LLITVLRGI
+183 LLITLLRGV

-203 LGMLEEKL
+203 LGALYGRL
-211 FSGSFLAGNA
+211 
-221 PAEKRKAR
+221 PRKAFPV
-229 ERGSEGGR
+229 
-237 LLCLALGLLLIPGSL
+237 LALLLIPGGI
-252 LALHSPV
+252 LALHASV

-266 VEPLHY
+266 VEPWHY
-272 LNAFLSCTGLIFL
+272 LAAFLSCAGLTAL
-285 LRALPESRI
+285 MRALPAIRP

-341 VFVCVAVIPIVWIF
+341 VLVCAAEIPVVLIF

>member
-14 GVGIFLVVL
+14 GIGIFLVIL
-23 GHIEYIQEDT
+23 GHIEYIREDT

-42 PLFFIVGGIL
+42 PLFFVIGGIL
-52 SYAKRDEKK
+52 AYEKREEGR
-61 PLFTA
+61 PLFSA
-66 LAGKARG
+66 LAARARG
-73 TLLPYAAFTIML
+73 TLVPYAAFTIML
-85 LTMNTLGYVL
+85 LTMNTLEHFL
-95 ELGDLTASQLARQYV
+95 EPGALSGAQLARQYV

-128 IAGVVFLLLDRS
+128 TAGAIFLLLERG
-140 LRPVLRNMAV
+140 LRPVSRNLAV
-150 LVLAL
+150 LLLAV
-155 LSFGIT
+155 GAYGVT
-161 VVFHLDQYAS
+161 VIFRLDQYA
-171 MNVSL
+171 VTDL
-176 AGFAGMD
+176 PLIGFAGMD
-183 LLITVLRGI
+183 LLITLLRGI

-203 LGMLEEKL
+203 LGAFYGRL
-211 FSGSFLAGNA
+211 
-221 PAEKRKAR
+221 PRKAFPV
-229 ERGSEGGR
+229 
-237 LLCLALGLLLIPGSL
+237 LALLLIPGGI
-252 LALHSPV
+252 LALHASV

-266 VEPLHY
+266 VEPWHY
-272 LNAFLSCTGLIFL
+272 LAAFLSCAGLTAL
-285 LRALPESRI
+285 MRALPAIRP

-341 VFVCVAVIPIVWIF
+341 VLVCAAEIPIVLIF
-355 NRYFGYLLGRKS
+355 NRYFGYLLGRKFGRKL

>member
-14 GVGIFLVVL
+14 GIGIFLVIL
-23 GHIEYIQEDT
+23 GHIEYIREDT

-42 PLFFIVGGIL
+42 PLFFVIGGIL
-52 SYAKRDEKK
+52 AYEKREEGR
-61 PLFTA
+61 PLFSA
-66 LAGKARG
+66 LAARARG
-73 TLLPYAAFTIML
+73 TLVPYAAFTIML
-85 LTMNTLGYVL
+85 LTMNTLEHFLDPGAL
-95 ELGDLTASQLARQYV
+95 SGAQLARQYV
-110 DAATGYGIHILWF
+110 DAVTGYGIHILWF

-128 IAGVVFLLLDRS
+128 TAGAIFLLLERGF
-140 LRPVLRNMAV
+140 RPVSRNLTVLLLAV
-150 LVLAL
+150 GAYGV
-155 LSFGIT
+155 T
-161 VVFHLDQYAS
+161 VIFRLDQYA
-171 MNVSL
+171 VTDLSL

-183 LLITVLRGI
+183 LLITLLRGI

-203 LGMLEEKL
+203 LGAFYGRL
-211 FSGSFLAGNA
+211 S
-221 PAEKRKAR
+221 RKAFPV
-229 ERGSEGGR
+229 
-237 LLCLALGLLLIPGSL
+237 LALLLIPGGI
-252 LALHSPV
+252 LALHLSV

-266 VEPLHY
+266 VEPWHY
-272 LNAFLSCTGLIFL
+272 LAAFLSCAGLTAL
-285 LRALPESRI
+285 MRALPAIRP

-310 AFFVV
+310 TFFVV

-341 VFVCVAVIPIVWIF
+341 VLVCAAEIPVVLIF

>member
-14 GVGIFLVVL
+14 GIGIFLVIL
-23 GHIEYIQEDT
+23 GHIEYIREDT

-42 PLFFIVGGIL
+42 PLFFVIGGIL
-52 SYAKRDEKK
+52 AYEKREEGR
-61 PLFTA
+61 PLFSA
-66 LAGKARG
+66 LAARARG
-73 TLLPYAAFTIML
+73 TLVPYAAFTIML
-85 LTMNTLGYVL
+85 LTMNTLEHLL
-95 ELGDLTASQLARQYV
+95 EPGALSGAQLARQYV

-128 IAGVVFLLLDRS
+128 TAGAIFLLLERG
-140 LRPVLRNMAV
+140 LRPVSRNLAV
-150 LVLAL
+150 LLLAV
-155 LSFGIT
+155 GAYGVT
-161 VVFHLDQYAS
+161 VIFRLDQYA
-171 MNVSL
+171 VTDLSL

-183 LLITVLRGI
+183 LLITLLRGI

-203 LGMLEEKL
+203 LGALYGRL
-211 FSGSFLAGNA
+211 
-221 PAEKRKAR
+221 PRKAFPV
-229 ERGSEGGR
+229 
-237 LLCLALGLLLIPGSL
+237 LALLLIPGGI
-252 LALHSPV
+252 LALHLSV

-266 VEPLHY
+266 VEPWHY
-272 LNAFLSCTGLIFL
+272 LAAFLSCAGLTAL
-285 LRALPESRI
+285 MRALPAIRP

-341 VFVCVAVIPIVWIF
+341 VLVCAAEIPVVLIF

>member
-14 GVGIFLVVL
+14 GIGIFLVIL
-23 GHIEYIQEDT
+23 GHIEYIREDT

-42 PLFFIVGGIL
+42 PLFFVIGGIL
-52 SYAKRDEKK
+52 AYEKREEGR
-61 PLFTA
+61 PLFSA
-66 LAGKARG
+66 LAARARG
-73 TLLPYAAFTIML
+73 TLVPYAAFTIML
-85 LTMNTLGYVL
+85 LTMNTLEHLL
-95 ELGDLTASQLARQYV
+95 EPGALSGAQLARQYV

-128 IAGVVFLLLDRS
+128 TAGAIFLLLERG
-140 LRPVLRNMAV
+140 LRHVSRNLAV
-150 LVLAL
+150 LLLAV
-155 LSFGIT
+155 GAYGVT
-161 VVFHLDQYAS
+161 VIFRLDQYA
-171 MNVSL
+171 VTDLSL

-183 LLITVLRGI
+183 LLITLLRGI

-197 LLMGWY
+197 LLIGWY
-203 LGMLEEKL
+203 LGAFYGRL
-211 FSGSFLAGNA
+211 
-221 PAEKRKAR
+221 PRKAFPV
-229 ERGSEGGR
+229 
-237 LLCLALGLLLIPGSL
+237 LALLLIPGGI
-252 LALHSPV
+252 LALHLSV

-266 VEPLHY
+266 VEPWHY
-272 LNAFLSCTGLIFL
+272 LAAFLSCAGLTAL
-285 LRALPESRI
+285 MRALPAIRP

-341 VFVCVAVIPIVWIF
+341 VLVCAAEIPVVLMF